1 MGKLKKDIQKDV
13 VTPMQQKR
21 LMKLNRL
28 LSSKYVL
35 ALLSF
40 LVAVVLFLCCN
51 FLLNVF
57 TNTQYLLSDP
67 KWILRFSTFFR
78 INSELWEL
86 YFVILALVF
95 IADFWLVY
103 KIRTAYK
110 DLNVQQKGSERWT
123 TLDEI
128 KQQYRSVPEKGK
140 EFHGK
145 GGVPVCWYG
154 NRIFID
160 DSPVNTLV
168 VGITRS
174 GKGETYT
181 YPTIDI
187 YSRSSEKPSMV
198 ILDPK
203 LDEYPTCYHTLTKRG
218 YDVYL
223 LNLDNPLK
231 SMNYNP
237 LQLMVDEYKAGR
249 ESEAELLCQ
258 TFCHAIFHQKNM
270 ENVREPFFPDGST
283 NILFCLIWSLVED
296 NCQKDRQINKINQT
310 KWGQKQ
316 AAFESLSDQEK
327 ELVREKIRSFDEK
340 SRQNEL
346 LHFRYIPPEF
356 DYQPTFENEK
366 KVTMNSAITLFLTLT
381 DVEVQQGKKTITALE
396 VYFAMRPVKDKSRIR
411 FASIKSAS
419 ANQKGNLYQY
429 MAQQITVYMLDNV
442 ARLTATNT
450 LSIRDIGFGEKPVA
464 VFLTIPDYDDSLHLL
479 ATTYIDQVYFALSK
493 ESARNRT
500 KRCKRDVIFYLE
512 EVGNVPE
519 IKNLQSGITM
529 GQSRGLKFI
538 LSLQAYSQLE
548 AIYGEKE
555 ANTIIGNCGNQVY
568 IKTDDLN
575 TAKQFSGLI
584 GSETIT
590 NVSRMGAK
598 LSINKTFTETYE
610 AKPLLNENE
619 LMDLEEKCCVIKRTM
634 RRRDIHGKQIPR
646 EYPIY
651 NHGETAFKM
660 RHEYMEDD
668 FPSNVDFATLPTGDN
683 STINLAE
690 YTFDVEGFFQKM
702 DSMMIRPELEN
713 SAPSGSN
720 GAPVAMDLPQPQS
733 PKKEKR
739 INVDALRGSQTLVAD
754 IPNGTLLL
762 SMLENMLHISVAGM
776 TVGQAIAELDIAE
789 AARTI
794 SEINKDN
801 LLSLLVESEI
811 EV

>member
-1 MGKLKKDIQKDV
+1 MGKLQKDIKQDV
-13 VTPMQQKR
+13 VTPLQQKR

-35 ALLSF
+35 AILSMV
-40 LVAVVLFLCCN
+40 VAVGIFMCCN

-57 TNTQYLLSDP
+57 TNTAYLLTDP
-67 KWILRFSTFFR
+67 KRILRFSSFFS
-78 INSELWEL
+78 INPRFWGAYLL
-86 YFVILALVF
+86 ILGLIVIAVF
-95 IADFWLVY
+95 MLVY

-110 DLNVQQKGSERWT
+110 DLNVHQKGSERWT

-140 EFHGK
+140 EFFGK
-145 GGVPVCWYG
+145 GGVPVCWVG
-154 NRIFID
+154 NEIYID
-160 DSPVNTLV
+160 DSAVNTLV
-168 VGITRS
+168 IGITRA

-198 ILDPK
+198 VLDPK

-231 SMNYNP
+231 SMAYNP

-249 ESEAELLCQ
+249 VSEAELLCQ

-283 NILFCLIWSLVED
+283 NVLFCLIWSLVED
-296 NCQKDRQINKINQT
+296 NCQKDQQENFINQK
-310 KWGQKQ
+310 KWEQKQ
-316 AAFESLSDQEK
+316 KAFETLSEK
-327 ELVREKIRSFDEK
+327 EKEMVREKIRSMDEDN
-340 SRQNEL
+340 RQKEL
-346 LHFRYIPPEF
+346 LYFRYIPPEIE
-356 DYQPTFENEK
+356 YQPVFENEK

-381 DVEVQQGKKTITALE
+381 DVEIPQGKKTITALE
-396 VYFAMRPVKDKSRIR
+396 VYFAMRPVYDKSRIR

-429 MAQQITVYMLDNV
+429 MAQQITVYMLDSV
-442 ARLTATNT
+442 AKFTARNT
-450 LSIRDIGFGEKPVA
+450 LKIKDIGFGEKPVA

-479 ATTYIDQVYFALSK
+479 ATTYIDQIYFALSK
-493 ESARNRT
+493 EAARCAA

-519 IKNLQSGITM
+519 IKNLRSGITM

-548 AIYGEKE
+548 AIYGEKD

-619 LMDLEEKCCVIKRTM
+619 LMDLQEKCCVIKRTM
-634 RRRDIHGKQIPR
+634 RRRDINGQPIPR
-646 EYPIY
+646 EFPIY

-668 FPSNVDFATLPTGDN
+668 FPSNVDLATLPTGDN
-683 STINLAE
+683 STVDLAQ
-690 YTFDVEGFFQKM
+690 YTFDVEAFFAELDEFQNPV
-702 DSMMIRPELEN
+702 PEEY
-713 SAPSGSN
+713 AATGGGGSP
-720 GAPVAMDLPQPQS
+720 ATVDIPIQQPV
-733 PKKEKR
+733 KKEKGV
-739 INVDALRGSQTLVAD
+739 NVDALRDSQMLVEE
-754 IPNGTLLL
+754 IPHGKLLL
-762 SMLENMLHISVAGM
+762 SMLENMLHISVEGM
-776 TVGQAIAELDIAE
+776 TIGQAIAELEIAE
-789 AARTI
+789 ASRVI
-794 SEINKDN
+794 SETNKDN
-801 LLSLLVESEI
+801 LLSLIVESEF

>member
-1 MGKLKKDIQKDV
+1 MGKLQKDIKQDV
-13 VTPMQQKR
+13 VTPLQQKR

-35 ALLSF
+35 AILSMV
-40 LVAVVLFLCCN
+40 VAVGIFMCCN

-57 TNTQYLLSDP
+57 TNTAYLLTDP
-67 KWILRFSTFFR
+67 KRILRFSSFFS
-78 INSELWEL
+78 INPRFWGAYLL
-86 YFVILALVF
+86 ILGLIVIAVF
-95 IADFWLVY
+95 MLVY

-110 DLNVQQKGSERWT
+110 DLNVHQKGSERWT

-140 EFHGK
+140 EFFGK
-145 GGVPVCWYG
+145 GGVPVCWVG
-154 NRIFID
+154 NEIYID
-160 DSPVNTLV
+160 DSAVNTLV
-168 VGITRS
+168 IGITRA

-198 ILDPK
+198 VLDPK

-231 SMNYNP
+231 SMAYNP
-237 LQLMVDEYKAGR
+237 LQLMIDEYKAGR
-249 ESEAELLCQ
+249 VSEAELLCQ
-258 TFCHAIFHQKNM
+258 TFCHAIFHKKNM

-283 NILFCLIWSLVED
+283 NVLFCLIWSLIED
-296 NCQKDRQINKINQT
+296 NCQKDQQENFINQK
-310 KWGQKQ
+310 KWEQKQ
-316 AAFESLSDQEK
+316 KAFETLSEK
-327 ELVREKIRSFDEK
+327 EKEMVREKIRSLDEDN
-340 SRQNEL
+340 RQKEL
-346 LHFRYIPPEF
+346 LYFRYIPPEIE
-356 DYQPTFENEK
+356 YQPVFENEK

-381 DVEVQQGKKTITALE
+381 DVEIPQGKKTITALE
-396 VYFAMRPVKDKSRIR
+396 VYFAMRPVYDKSRIR

-429 MAQQITVYMLDNV
+429 MAQQITVYMLDSV
-442 ARLTATNT
+442 AKFTARNT
-450 LSIRDIGFGEKPVA
+450 LKIKDIGFGEKPVA

-479 ATTYIDQVYFALSK
+479 ATTYIDQIYFALSK
-493 ESARNRT
+493 EAARCAA

-519 IKNLQSGITM
+519 IKNLRSGITM

-548 AIYGEKE
+548 AIYGEKD

-619 LMDLEEKCCVIKRTM
+619 LMDLQEKCCVIKRTM
-634 RRRDIHGKQIPR
+634 RRRDINGQPIPR
-646 EYPIY
+646 EFPIY

-668 FPSNVDFATLPTGDN
+668 FPSNVDLATLPTGDN
-683 STINLAE
+683 STVDLAQ
-690 YTFDVEGFFQKM
+690 YTFDVEAFFAELDEFQNTA
-702 DSMMIRPELEN
+702 PEEYAAN
-713 SAPSGSN
+713 GGGGSP
-720 GAPVAMDLPQPQS
+720 ATVDMTIQQTV
-733 PKKEKR
+733 KKEKDV
-739 INVDALRGSQTLVAD
+739 NVDALRDSQMLVEE
-754 IPNGTLLL
+754 IPHGKLLL
-762 SMLENMLHISVAGM
+762 SMLENMLHISVEGM
-776 TVGQAIAELDIAE
+776 TIGQAIAELEIAE
-789 AARTI
+789 ASRVI
-794 SEINKDN
+794 SETNKDN
-801 LLSLLVESEI
+801 LLSLIVESEF